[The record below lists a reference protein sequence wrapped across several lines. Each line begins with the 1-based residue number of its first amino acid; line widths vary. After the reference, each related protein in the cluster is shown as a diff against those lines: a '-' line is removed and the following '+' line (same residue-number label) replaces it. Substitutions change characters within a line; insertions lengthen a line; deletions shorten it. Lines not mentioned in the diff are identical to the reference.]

1 MVLGN
6 FFSENSAT
14 KFSLIL
20 CVTNDFSLLEIIVFA
35 FKYIV
40 KFKVDRFG
48 FVVAKLKKNQKSIL
62 I

>member
-1 MVLGN
+1 MYWFYGSRE
-6 FFSENSAT
+6 FFSQKSSAT
-14 KFSLIL
+14 KFPLIL

-48 FVVAKLKKNQKSIL
+48 FVVA
-62 I
+62 